1 MILDRKEREFLS
13 TLSLRRATGTLP
25 SHRPRVQH
33 FYPRSPCGERQCTRL
48 HPSPADTHFYPRS
61 PCGERRYNNN
71 NYVVTRGFLSTLSLR
86 RATAGDALADL
97 RKWISIH
104 ALLAES
110 DTRKIRIFDNIF
122 YFYPRSPCGERRFLA
137 KPASTLQKHFYPRS
151 PCGERQQRHRNK
163 LSRNHNFYPRSP
175 CGERQHPFCAPPINM
190 NNFYPR
196 SPCGERPVTA
206 RIIDPTF
213 DFYPRSP
220 CGERQY
226 WVGGYGTANNFYP
239 RSPCGERRCR
249 KTGSTAVTNFYPR
262 SPCGER
268 LTPARIL
275 SRLLLI
281 SIHALLAESDGKTV

>member
-1 MILDRKEREFLS
+1 MGNKRYWLAAHLFLS
-13 TLSLRRATGTLP
+13 TLSLRRATNEVLSLVHVSVISIHALLAESDRYAALTPPESSAFLSTL
-25 SHRPRVQH
+25 SLRRATV
-33 FYPRSPCGERQCTRL
+33 YPIASQSSR
-48 HPSPADTHFYPRS
+48 HP
-61 PCGERRYNNN
+61 
-71 NYVVTRGFLSTLSLR
+71 FLSTLSLR

-196 SPCGERPVTA
+196 SPCGER
-206 RIIDPTF
+206 
-213 DFYPRSP
+213 
-220 CGERQY
+220 QY

-281 SIHALLAESDGKTV
+281 SIHALLAESDITSMRASTTL